1 MSVAVTVDDSKLRAI
16 IAALPKEKIVR
27 FVADGV
33 EY

>member
-1 MSVAVTVDDSKLRAI
+1 MSVAVRVDTAKLDQI
-16 IAALPKEKIVR
+16 IAALPKEKVVR